1 MKTRKFSIFR
11 RISVLVFALISG
23 LCLLFMVITYFTTKN
38 FHQASTQL
46 LNKDV
51 ASHIAKFT
59 SPFENDR
66 INKRK
71 ADSVFKDAMVIS
83 PSAEI
88 YFLDTAGKVMAF
100 HPNEKPI
107 KLWQLPL
114 QNIKNLIASKG
125 EDYITGPDPRDPS
138 NPKIFSAAEVK
149 SKFKNLGY
157 IYVILGSNE
166 HVTKVLY
173 KSYFGSLLIKAF
185 FGIVVLSIILG
196 LLYLSRIQKSFNSM
210 ITVLEKFQNGDL
222 TARFNLKE
230 KEELAPVTQ
239 AFNKMA
245 DLLVYNIGRLT
256 KSEQERKD
264 FIANI
269 SHDLRTPLSIARG
282 YTETLLMQKEK
293 QVTQQE
299 QEEFLQLIH
308 RKLRQVEYMV
318 KQLFDLSKMESAE
331 LVPHKEPFVPSEI
344 VQETVNNYQLIAAE
358 KKVKLGCTQCLYHV
372 WVNGDIA
379 MMERVFQNLI
389 DNAINNTPKD
399 GDIQISIVAN
409 EKELIF
415 TIENSGS
422 SIPAEILNW
431 INHSKDESSF
441 STSRPAKLGLGL
453 MIVKKIL
460 HLHQYSF
467 KAENNTGIGN
477 RFTIIMPMVQGA
489 PYDSV
494 T

>member
-1 MKTRKFSIFR
+1 
-11 RISVLVFALISG
+11 
-23 LCLLFMVITYFTTKN
+23 MVITYFTTKN

-51 ASHIAKFT
+51 AAHIAKFT
-59 SPFENDR
+59 SPFENDG

-100 HPNEKPI
+100 HPNEKQI

-114 QNIKNLIASKG
+114 QNIKKLIASKG

-138 NPKIFSAAEVK
+138 NPKIFSVAEVK

-166 HVTKVLY
+166 HVTGLLY
-173 KSYFGSLLIKAF
+173 KNYFGSLLIKAF
-185 FGIVVLSIILG
+185 FAIVVLSIILG
-196 LLYLSRIQKSFNSM
+196 LLYLNRIQKSFDSM
-210 ITVLEKFQNGDL
+210 ISVLEKFKNGDL
-222 TARFNLKE
+222 TARFDLKE

-256 KSEQERKD
+256 TSDKERKD

-331 LVPHKEPFVPSEI
+331 SMNKEPFVLSEI
-344 VQETVNNYQLIAAE
+344 VQETVNNYQLIAGE
-358 KKVKLGCTQCLYHV
+358 KKVILKCTQCQYHV
-372 WVNGDIA
+372 WVNADIA

-389 DNAINNTPKD
+389 DNAIKNTPQD
-399 GDIQISIVAN
+399 GDIQVSIVAN
-409 EKELIF
+409 DKELIF
-415 TIENSGS
+415 AIENSGS
-422 SIPAEILNW
+422 SIPADIVSW
-431 INHSKDESSF
+431 INQSEDESSF
-441 STSRPAKLGLGL
+441 SG
-453 MIVKKIL
+453 
-460 HLHQYSF
+460 Y
-467 KAENNTGIGN
+467 
-477 RFTIIMPMVQGA
+477 
-489 PYDSV
+489 
-494 T
+494 